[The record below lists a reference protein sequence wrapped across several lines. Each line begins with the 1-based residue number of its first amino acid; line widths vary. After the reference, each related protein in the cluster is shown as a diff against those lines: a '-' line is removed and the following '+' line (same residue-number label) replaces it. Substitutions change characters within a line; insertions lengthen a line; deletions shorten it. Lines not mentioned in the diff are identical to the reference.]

1 MLRSNWHFAIF
12 ARQFSHKI
20 TRAFPG
26 DLSLCVASY
35 QAICAT
41 PAFLIARLNF
51 KNRCGFYAMA
61 SYGRRDMFDRP
72 TIIDEAFVRHVREGT
87 LPAPRR
93 NVKHASAI
101 PAQLMV
107 DLFDTQIMSRHLDL
121 WARRSKG
128 KTFYSI
134 GSSGHEGMAALA
146 AATRSTDMA
155 FLHYRD
161 AAFLIQRKKQA
172 GGLTP
177 LYDMA
182 LSFAA
187 AADDPISGGRH
198 KVLGCAHTFVPP
210 QTSTIASHLPK
221 AVGAAH
227 AIGMANRL
235 KLQDA
240 VLPKDAIILCSFG
253 DASANH
259 STSQGAFNAACWA
272 AYQKLPMPIVFLC
285 EDNGIGISVKTPGGW
300 IEANFAHRPA
310 LNYIQCDGV
319 DMVDALNGAHEAV
332 SVARRKREPVFL
344 HMRTVRLM
352 GHAGAD
358 VEASYASMAAI
369 EANEAQDPLLHTAR
383 HLIESAGLSRDD
395 IVARYEDMRARVERV
410 AADALAK
417 PRLETAAAVMVP
429 IEPVKGRRQSPE
441 LPSPEKRD
449 TLFIKDARN
458 LAKPVTLAK
467 SINFAL
473 ADLML
478 QYPNVSLF
486 GEDVSLKGGVY
497 GVTQGLRDKFGAA
510 RVFDTLLDEQTILGL
525 AIGMAHNGFVPI
537 PEIQFLAYLHNAEDQ
552 IRGEAAT
559 LSFFSNQQYTNPMV
573 LRIAGLPY
581 QKGFGGHF
589 HNDNSLAVLTDIPGI
604 IVACPSSAADAPA
617 MLRECV
623 RMAHEDG
630 RVIVFVEPIALYHT
644 SDLHAN
650 GDGGWTADYAA
661 PDVAQQIG
669 FGEVGVY
676 GKGVD
681 LCIVT
686 YGNGYFLS
694 CQAEAVLKAE
704 HGLNIRIVDLRWL
717 HPLPEEAIVKA
728 AADCKAVLIV
738 DEARRSGSLSEKLMT
753 AFAEAGRGD
762 GTQRI
767 TAEDCF
773 IPLGPAAELM
783 LPSKESIIAAAL
795 VATGRMS

>member
-1 MLRSNWHFAIF
+1 
-12 ARQFSHKI
+12 
-20 TRAFPG
+20 
-26 DLSLCVASY
+26 
-35 QAICAT
+35 
-41 PAFLIARLNF
+41 
-51 KNRCGFYAMA
+51 
-61 SYGRRDMFDRP
+61 MFDRP
-72 TIIDEAFVRHVREGT
+72 TIIDEAFVRRVAAHDF
-87 LPAPRR
+87 PAPRS
-93 NVKHASAI
+93 NAAAFLVSASK
-101 PAQLMV
+101 LV
-107 DLFDTQIMSRHLDL
+107 DLFDSQTMSRHLDL

-134 GSSGHEGMAALA
+134 GSSGHEGTAAMA
-146 AATRSTDMA
+146 AATRTTDMA

-161 AAFLIQRKKQA
+161 GAFLIQRKKQA

-187 AADDPISGGRH
+187 SADDPISGGRH

-227 AIGMANRL
+227 SLGMAQRL
-235 KLQDA
+235 KLEDA
-240 VLPKDAIILCSFG
+240 VVPHDAVILCSFG

-272 AYQKLPMPIVFLC
+272 AYQHLPMPIIFLC
-285 EDNGIGISVKTPGGW
+285 EDNGIGISVRTPGGW

-310 LNYIQCDGV
+310 LHYVQCDGA
-319 DMVDALNGAHEAV
+319 DLNDALRGCEEAV
-332 SVARRKREPVFL
+332 AYARSRRRPVFL

-358 VEASYASMAAI
+358 VEASYSALANI
-369 EANEAQDPLLHTAR
+369 EAAEAQDPLLHGAR
-383 HLIESAGLSRDD
+383 ILHEQAGMSGEE
-395 IVARYEDMRARVERV
+395 IVARYEDMRARVDRV
-410 AADALAK
+410 AQEALAK
-417 PRLETAAAVMVP
+417 PRLETAADVMAS
-429 IEPVKGRRQSPE
+429 INPVVGAKISPP
-441 LPSPEKRD
+441 LPGATARD
-449 TLFIKDARN
+449 AMFVKDARN

-478 QYPNVSLF
+478 RYPNISLF
-486 GEDVSLKGGVY
+486 GEDVARKGGVY
-497 GVTQGLRDKFGAA
+497 GVTQGLQDKFGAA

-525 AIGMAHNGFVPI
+525 AIGMGHNGFVPI

-559 LSFFSNQQYTNPMV
+559 LSFFSNKQYRNPMV
-573 LRIAGLPY
+573 VRIAGLPY

-623 RMAHEDG
+623 RLAHEDG
-630 RVIVFVEPIALYHT
+630 RVIIFVEPIALYHT
-644 SDLHAN
+644 TDLAAPE
-650 GDGGWTADYAA
+650 DGGWAA
-661 PDVAQQIG
+661 PYVAPDKAGKIG
-669 FGEVGVY
+669 LGELGQH
-676 GKGVD
+676 GNGTG
-681 LCIVT
+681 LAIIT

-694 CQAEAVLKAE
+694 RQAESDLRAAGIDL
-704 HGLNIRIVDLRWL
+704 RIIDLRWL
-717 HPLPEEAIVKA
+717 HPLNDTAIVA
-728 AADCKAVLIV
+728 AVADCKSILIV
-738 DEARRSGSLSEKLMT
+738 DESRRSGSLSEKLMT
-753 AFAEAGRGD
+753 ILTEAGRGD
-762 GTQRI
+762 AVSRI

-773 IPLGPAAELM
+773 IPLGPAAELV
-783 LPSKESIIAAAL
+783 LPSKASIIEAARAA
-795 VATGRMS
+795 VA

>member
-1 MLRSNWHFAIF
+1 
-12 ARQFSHKI
+12 
-20 TRAFPG
+20 
-26 DLSLCVASY
+26 
-35 QAICAT
+35 
-41 PAFLIARLNF
+41 
-51 KNRCGFYAMA
+51 
-61 SYGRRDMFDRP
+61 MFDRAR
-72 TIIDEAFVRHVREGT
+72 IIDEAFVRCVRSGD
-87 LPAPRR
+87 LPGPRGAVNAAPD
-93 NVKHASAI
+93 I
-101 PAQLMV
+101 AQHLLV
-107 DLFDTQIMSRHLDL
+107 DIFDTQIMSRHLDL

-134 GSSGHEGMAALA
+134 GSSGHEGTAALA
-146 AATRSTDMA
+146 AATRASDMA

-172 GGLTP
+172 GAGSP
-177 LYDMA
+177 LFDMA

-221 AVGAAH
+221 ALGAAH
-227 AIGMANRL
+227 SIAMAQRM
-235 KLQDA
+235 KSGDA
-240 VLPKDAIILCSFG
+240 VMPHDAIILCSFG

-272 AYQKLPMPIVFLC
+272 AYQKLPMPIIFLC
-285 EDNGIGISVKTPGGW
+285 EDNGIGISVRTPGGW
-300 IEANFAHRPA
+300 IEANFSQRPA

-319 DMVDALNGAHEAV
+319 DVADALRGANAAV
-332 SVARRKREPVFL
+332 DLARSKRKPVFL

-358 VEASYASMAAI
+358 VEASYAALDAI
-369 EANEAQDPLLHTAR
+369 EANERQDPLLHTAR
-383 HLIESAGLSRDD
+383 HLIEQAGMSGED
-395 IVARYEDMRARVERV
+395 IVRRYEDMRDRVERV

-417 PRLETAAAVMVP
+417 PRLETAAAVML
-429 IEPVKGRRQSPE
+429 PVLPRKGEKISPAI
-441 LPSPEKRD
+441 PDADARGA
-449 TLFIKDARN
+449 LFVKDARN
-458 LAKPVTLAK
+458 LSKPVTLAK

-478 QYPNVSLF
+478 QYPSVALF
-486 GEDVSLKGGVY
+486 GEDVARKGGVY
-497 GVTQGLRDKFGAA
+497 GVTQGLLDKFGAA

-552 IRGEAAT
+552 LRGEAAT
-559 LSFFSNQQYTNPMV
+559 LSFFSNQQYRNPMV
-573 LRIAGLPY
+573 VRIAGLPY

-604 IVACPSSAADAPA
+604 ILACPSSAADAPA

-630 RVIVFVEPIALYHT
+630 RVVVFVEPIALYHT
-644 SDLHAN
+644 ADLHVL
-650 GDGGWTADYAA
+650 GDGEWAAEYAA
-661 PDVAQQIG
+661 PDPAKQIA
-669 FGEVGVY
+669 FGQPAIFGDGEQI
-676 GKGVD
+676 
-681 LCIVT
+681 CIVT
-686 YGNGYFLS
+686 YGNGYYLS
-694 CQAEAVLKAE
+694 RQAEAILAKE
-704 HGLNIRIVDLRWL
+704 HNVQARIIDLRWL
-717 HPLPEEAIVKA
+717 HPLNPDAILA
-728 AADCKAVLIV
+728 AAGPCSKILIV

-753 AFAEAGRGD
+753 IFAEAGRGND
-762 GTQRI
+762 TSRI

-783 LPSKESIIAAAL
+783 LPSKDSILEAAL
-795 VATGRMS
+795 AAVGKKP